1 MNPYSEQQLS
11 SNIKLRSF
19 DPNAALNE
27 DTWHRDANERV
38 VVIIEGSGWKFQNED
53 QIPTDLLPGDVL
65 TIPAQSWHRI
75 MPGKDRL
82 VVLIKEIF

>member
-1 MNPYSEQQLS
+1 MNPYNEQRLS
-11 SNIKLRSF
+11 ANIKLRSF
-19 DPNAALNE
+19 DPKAVINE

-38 VVIIEGSGWKFQNED
+38 IVIIEGLGWKFQNED
-53 QIPTDLLPGDVL
+53 QIPTALLPGDVL

-75 MPGKDRL
+75 MPGKDPL

>member
-1 MNPYSEQQLS
+1 MNPYNEQQLT

-19 DPNAALNE
+19 DPKAVLNE
-27 DTWHRDANERV
+27 DTWHRDTNKRV
-38 VVIIEGSGWKFQNED
+38 IVIIEGSGWKFQNED
-53 QIPTDLLPGDVL
+53 QIPTALLPGDVL

-75 MPGKDRL
+75 MPGKDQL